1 MDQDRAEF
9 AVDAA
14 STLGALYADARLER
28 QKRNDIMLKNGV
40 LDAASTIVNEGIG
53 IRIITSRGIGF
64 SSTNNLSK
72 ESVRS
77 AVKEAFRQA
86 ESCRRKTPP
95 CLSEEKRATAA
106 WEVIQKEN
114 LSDIDAQLKVGRLL
128 EVDEVISSSG
138 DIPARMLVLTDKQ
151 TEKVVVTSEGTKI
164 KGILPVL
171 ICSYFLT
178 VKCGNQVEQ
187 SVRRFG
193 HTGGWEGFDQF
204 QVAEDGQHEVE
215 MLQKL
220 MKEGKKS
227 PQGTMDLV
235 VGPDVIGIICHES
248 CGHPMEA
255 DRILGRE
262 ASQAGA
268 SFMNEELLGTRV
280 GSDEVTVAED
290 PTIEHSFGYYG
301 YDDEGVK
308 SRRRL
313 LYKEGMINEFLH
325 NRESAARM
333 ETASNGAARSSGY
346 NREAI
351 VRMANTFLLPGEY
364 TEEELI
370 EDIPRGV
377 YMKSYTE
384 WNIDDKRYNQKYIG
398 REAYLIEHGEITRMV
413 KRPILEI
420 TTPGFWMAVDARGKD
435 LMFRAGNCG
444 KGDPIQEMDV
454 LYGGPT
460 TRLREVFMR

>member
-1 MDQDRAEF
+1 MDEDCAEF

-14 STLGALYADARLER
+14 STLGASFADARFER
-28 QKRNDIMLKNGV
+28 QERTDIVLKNGG
-40 LDAASTIVNEGIG
+40 LDAVSTIVSEGIG
-53 IRIITSRGIGF
+53 IRVITSRGIGF
-64 SSTNNLSK
+64 SSTNDLSK
-72 ESVRS
+72 VSVRRT
-77 AVKEAFRQA
+77 VKEAFRQA

-95 CLSEEKRATAA
+95 RLSDEKRATAT
-106 WEVIQKEN
+106 WEVPQKEN
-114 LSDIDAQLKVGRLL
+114 LSDIDVQEKVARLI
-128 EVDEVISSSG
+128 EEDETISSSG
-138 DIPARMLVLTDKQ
+138 DIPARMLIFADRQL
-151 TEKVVVTSEGTKI
+151 EKVTVTSEGTRI
-164 KGILPVL
+164 TGILPVL
-171 ICSYFLT
+171 LCSYFLT

-193 HTGGWEGFDQF
+193 YTGGWEGFSQF
-204 QVAEDGQHEVE
+204 DIAEDGLHEVE
-215 MLQKL
+215 ILQRL

-227 PQGTMDLV
+227 PRGTMDLV

-268 SFMNEELLGTRV
+268 SFMNQQLLGTRV

-290 PTIEHSFGYYG
+290 PTIEHSFGYYA

-308 SRRRL
+308 SRRRF
-313 LYKEGMINEFLH
+313 LYKDGIINQFLH

-333 ETASNGAARSSGY
+333 GTTSNGAARSSGY

-351 VRMANTFLLPGEY
+351 VRMANTYLLPGEY
-364 TEEELI
+364 SQEELI
-370 EDIPRGV
+370 EGINHGI

-384 WNIDDKRYNQKYIG
+384 WNIDDKRYNQRYIG
-398 REAYLIEHGEITRMV
+398 REAYCIEHGEITHMV
-413 KRPILEI
+413 KRPTLEI
-420 TTPGFWMAVDARGKD
+420 TTPGFWKAVDARGND
-435 LMFRAGNCG
+435 LVFRAGNCG

-460 TRLREVFMR
+460 TRLRGVFMR

>member
-1 MDQDRAEF
+1 MDEDRAEF

-28 QKRNDIMLKNGV
+28 QERNDIMLKNGV
-40 LDAASTIVNEGIG
+40 LDAASTYVNEGIG
-53 IRIITSRGIGF
+53 IRVITLKGIGF
-64 SSTNNLSK
+64 SSTCNLSK
-72 ESVRS
+72 ESVRK
-77 AVKEAFRQA
+77 AVKEAFKQA
-86 ESCRRKTPP
+86 ESCRRKAPP
-95 CLSEEKRATAA
+95 RLSEEKRATAV
-106 WEVIQKEN
+106 WEVPQKEN
-114 LSDIDAQLKVGRLL
+114 LSDIDAQQKVDNLL
-128 EVDEVISSSG
+128 EVDEAISSSG
-138 DIPARMLVLTDKQ
+138 DIPGRMLNLTDKQ
-151 TEKVVVTSEGTKI
+151 TKKLVVTSEGTKVT
-164 KGILPVL
+164 GILPVL
-171 ICSYFLT
+171 ICSYFLA
-178 VKCGNQVEQ
+178 VKCGSQVEQ
-187 SVRRFG
+187 SMRRFG
-193 HTGGWEGFDQF
+193 RAGGWEGFEQF
-204 QVAEDGQHEVE
+204 HVAKDGQHEVE
-215 MLQKL
+215 MLQRL
-220 MKEGKKS
+220 MKEGEKS
-227 PQGTMDLV
+227 PQGTMDLI

-313 LYKEGMINEFLH
+313 LYKEGMINQFLH

-333 ETASNGAARSSGY
+333 GTTSNGAARSSGY

-364 TEEELI
+364 AEEELI
-370 EDIPRGV
+370 EGVNRGI

-398 REAYLIEHGEITRMV
+398 REAYLIEHGEITCMV